1 MIFLDNCTHNSV
13 KLRKSGEVKRK
24 EIKKVKGKPD
34 KINELILTEAVAHR
48 GSVKSV
54 FLEFS
59 QNSQE
64 NTCACARAT
73 LLKKRLWHQVFS
85 CEFCEISKNTF
96 FSEHFRTTASVL
108 KTKAYL
114 KKEPNNK

>member
-13 KLRKSGEVKRK
+13 KPRKSEEVKRK
-24 EIKKVKGKPD
+24 EIKEVKGKPD
-34 KINELILTEAVAHR
+34 KITELILTEAVAQR

-64 NTCACARAT
+64 NTCACARET

-114 KKEPNNK
+114 KKEPNNI